1 MSTKIYIVN
10 TIINLVFKS
19 KTESYH
25 AGLHN
30 LSGVYLKEEKCETFD
45 GNNYYSFSVV
55 YPKKTRFYYV
65 DNMEDYRDWVSVI
78 KRATGYAD
86 LNDIYEVREKL
97 GNGKFGL
104 VRLGIHKQ
112 TGRRV
117 AIKIMTKKD
126 MDNKDLELV
135 KTEIDI
141 LKICQHPNIIKLY
154 DVFENV
160 DYIYISKTIF

>member
-1 MSTKIYIVN
+1 
-10 TIINLVFKS
+10 VFDN
-19 KTESYH
+19 KTFY
-25 AGLHN
+25 
-30 LSGVYLKEEKCETFD
+30 C
-45 GNNYYSFSVV
+45 FSVV
-55 YPKKTRFYYV
+55 YPMKTRYYYV
-65 DNMEDYRDWVSVI
+65 DNVPDYRSWVSAI
-78 KRATGYAD
+78 KKATGYAD

-104 VRLGIHKQ
+104 VKLGIHKT
-112 TGRRV
+112 TGRKV

-160 DYIYISKTIF
+160 DYIYISKI

>member
-1 MSTKIYIVN
+1 M
-10 TIINLVFKS
+10 
-19 KTESYH
+19 
-25 AGLHN
+25 HN
-30 LSGVYLKEEKCETFD
+30 LSGVFLQEEKNQIID
-45 GNNYYSFSVV
+45 GNSYFCFSVI

-65 DNMEDYRDWVSVI
+65 DNQSDYQGWVSAI
-78 KRATGYAD
+78 KRSTGYAD
-86 LNDIYEVREKL
+86 LNDLYEVKDKL

-112 TGRRV
+112 TGRKV

-126 MDNKDLELV
+126 MTNQDLELV

-154 DVFENV
+154 DIFENV
-160 DYIYISKTIF
+160 DYIYISKILITPSYGALCRR

>member
-1 MSTKIYIVN
+1 
-10 TIINLVFKS
+10 
-19 KTESYH
+19 
-25 AGLHN
+25 
-30 LSGVYLKEEKCETFD
+30 VYLQEEKEEVFD
-45 GNNYYSFSVV
+45 GHSYYCFSVV
-55 YPKKTRFYYV
+55 YPKKTRYYYV
-65 DNMEDYRDWVSVI
+65 DSLEEYQNWVSVI

-86 LNDIYEVREKL
+86 LNDIFEVREKL
-97 GNGKFGL
+97 GNGNFGL
-104 VRLGIHKQ
+104 VRLGIHKH
-112 TGRRV
+112 TGRKV

-160 DYIYISKTIF
+160 DYIYISKLFLTQLWNIALEVISSAILKREVLNYLN

>member
-1 MSTKIYIVN
+1 M
-10 TIINLVFKS
+10 
-19 KTESYH
+19 
-25 AGLHN
+25 HN
-30 LSGVYLKEEKCETFD
+30 LSGVFLQEEKTQIIEDIHFFC
-45 GNNYYSFSVV
+45 FSVV

-65 DNMEDYRDWVSVI
+65 DNLADYRQWVSAI

-86 LNDIYEVREKL
+86 LNDLYEIKEKL

-104 VRLGIHKQ
+104 VRLGIHKL
-112 TGRRV
+112 TGRKV

-126 MDNKDLELV
+126 MTNRDLELV

-154 DVFENV
+154 DIFENV
-160 DYIYISKTIF
+160 DYIYISKLNLNKSHGVLRRR